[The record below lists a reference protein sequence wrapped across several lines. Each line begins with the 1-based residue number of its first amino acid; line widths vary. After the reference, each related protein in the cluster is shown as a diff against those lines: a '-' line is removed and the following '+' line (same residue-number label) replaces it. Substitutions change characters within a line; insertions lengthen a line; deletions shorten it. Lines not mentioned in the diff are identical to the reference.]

1 MLLLLLFFTLNSQ
14 ALVTSNSVASPKY
27 DPFKI
32 KPKDVEKITG
42 KKLTFFQKIK
52 LKLAQK
58 LLKKY
63 SDGEVTAKQKKQ
75 ARLSMILGIL
85 GIAFLFISLS
95 PLFGFLG
102 ILAIPSAIL
111 AVIFGSQSLRGNSN
125 AEGMIGVIT
134 GGVTIALIIITIIV
148 VAIAFSGFTFE

>member
-63 SDGEVTAKQKKQ
+63 SDGEVTAKKKQ
-75 ARLSMILGIL
+75 ARLSMLLGIL

-111 AVIFGSQSLRGNSN
+111 AVIIFGSQSLRGNSN

>member
-63 SDGEVTAKQKKQ
+63 SDGEVTAKKKQ
-75 ARLSMILGIL
+75 ARLSMLLGIL